1 VHIPRCGAEVIALE
15 QLVQATSASS
25 SSAGDGVLTAGAAER
40 DPPDPLTCSGA
51 SPPASVI
58 VLLRQL
64 RMTAAEIAETRS
76 MPLSTVSVI
85 LKRQGRNAEL
95 HQELDVWH
103 KTPTPG

>member
-1 VHIPRCGAEVIALE
+1 
-15 QLVQATSASS
+15 
-25 SSAGDGVLTAGAAER
+25 
-40 DPPDPLTCSGA
+40 
-51 SPPASVI
+51 VI

-64 RMTAAEIAETRS
+64 QMTAAEIAETRS